1 MKLMYCSVFYIFFD
15 QNVIKRQPQL
25 FDDISNPDIL
35 ELKNNPINPDLV
47 RMPIKYFENYYIEY
61 MRRKIQLLMTILENY
76 YGNITRIEDKEDEV
90 YISLFII
97 LYQNLLKELE
107 DILRTSKN
115 VIIEEDF
122 FIRSILYATSVEN
135 NSNDDN
141 YSSSYSSYTTNTTN
155 TTNNTR
161 SQSFIDTNGNRE
173 EYFSTSNIFN
183 NNSTNTG
190 ENVIS
195 TIKSKKINKI
205 ERYDGINNNNEEEKE
220 DGGEREGESGY
231 ESIESDYNDIY
242 KFNNEFDMMYNE
254 NNDEKKNKNMSGL
267 DFSNIYNT
275 NEDDNDNNNTSSSR
289 SKSTVSHSTTDSEV
303 F

>member
-1 MKLMYCSVFYIFFD
+1 
-15 QNVIKRQPQL
+15 
-25 FDDISNPDIL
+25 
-35 ELKNNPINPDLV
+35 
-47 RMPIKYFENYYIEY
+47 
-61 MRRKIQLLMTILENY
+61 MTILENY

-205 ERYDGINNNNEEEKE
+205 ERYDGINNNNNEEEKE

-254 NNDEKKNKNMSGL
+254 NNDEKKNKNMSRL
-267 DFSNIYNT
+267 DLSNIYNT